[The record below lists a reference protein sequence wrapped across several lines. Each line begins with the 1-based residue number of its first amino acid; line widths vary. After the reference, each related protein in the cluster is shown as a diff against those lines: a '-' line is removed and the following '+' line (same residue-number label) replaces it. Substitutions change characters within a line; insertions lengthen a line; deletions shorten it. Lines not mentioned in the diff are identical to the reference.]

1 MLKTSAEANGFSL
14 EFKIKPN
21 YLKQAIVI
29 VFGSKMKKVCINQR
43 TNARK
48 LKRRLKNLTVH
59 HRSLRTVIE
68 SWCED
73 TYGLVK

>member
-29 VFGSKMKKVCINQR
+29 VFGSKMKKGVYKSAHKR
-43 TNARK
+43 TKIKKA
-48 LKRRLKNLTVH
+48 
-59 HRSLRTVIE
+59 IE
-68 SWCED
+68 KFDSSSSFAKDCN
-73 TYGLVK
+73 